1 MNARQVASVLVVI
14 GAAVLLFALAFPAF
28 GQSGIVV
35 NNADTVRNTSVS
47 VSQGLIDSTSG
58 VQPRIVMQYANTVRR
73 LSLSAVPGALQTLL
87 GQATPRI
94 VFQYANTNR
103 AIGLSA
109 APGAL
114 QTLLAQ
120 VSARIIFQY
129 ANTSRNKPLV
139 YPAALIG
146 DSTAPVLS
154 SIASGPVAGGINIS
168 WTTDEFANSVVRYG
182 TQPGVYTQTI
192 TDPLYVKGHAITL
205 AGLTPG
211 TTYYYRVRSTDQSGN
226 IAESSER
233 SFTATISLY
242 LPLIKK

>member
-1 MNARQVASVLVVI
+1 MLVADS
-14 GAAVLLFALAFPAF
+14 
-28 GQSGIVV
+28 
-35 NNADTVRNTSVS
+35 
-47 VSQGLIDSTSG
+47 SQGAD
-58 VQPRIVMQYANTVRR
+58 
-73 LSLSAVPGALQTLL
+73 
-87 GQATPRI
+87 I

-114 QTLLAQ
+114 QTLLGQ

-129 ANTSRNKPLV
+129 ANTNRSQPLV
-139 YPAALIG
+139 FPAALIG
-146 DSTAPVLS
+146 DSTAPVLNG
-154 SIASGPVAGGINIS
+154 IASGPAAGGVTIS

-182 TQPGVYTQTI
+182 TQPGVYPQTI
-192 TDPLYVKGHAITL
+192 TDPLYAKSHGVTVV
-205 AGLTPG
+205 GLTPG